1 MRIIFKYY
9 KKYIPFILLIV
20 GVLFGQAMCEL
31 ALPGYMSDIINEG
44 IIMQNM
50 DTIYRLGIIMIAVT
64 LGSGICAVAGSF
76 LASRTAAKSAR
87 DIRSSLFRK
96 VTSFSD
102 AEMDQFST
110 ASLITRSTNDVQ
122 MIQQASVMILRM
134 AFYAPIMG
142 VGALIKALNT
152 NVSLTWTIGLAVAV
166 IFIIMLMA
174 FFLVLPKFKVLQ
186 MKLDRLNLIMKE
198 RLSGLLVVRGFAR
211 EKYEQGRFDEANID
225 LMKINVF
232 VNKAMSLLMPAL
244 MLVMNLSGILI
255 VWFGSK
261 LIEANDMMIGDML
274 AFLQYSMQIIMS
286 FLFITMMFIMVPRAA
301 VSAQRIGK
309 VLAVEPS
316 VKDAPAAGPQGKAG
330 AEAVPEKAGAEA
342 VPGKAVSVSVSGKSG
357 STTTSNAPG
366 SIKETQVSKG
376 VLEFENV
383 SFAYPDSKEKTL
395 CDINFTVSPGKT
407 TAIIG
412 GTGSG
417 KTTLVRL
424 ITRFYDVTGGR
435 ILLDG
440 NDIRN
445 IPQKDLR
452 DVIGYVP
459 QKGILFSGTIADN
472 LRFGKEDASPEE
484 MESAAETAQA
494 LDFIKSKNEGFEE
507 LITEG
512 GTNVSGGQKQ
522 RLSIARALIKDP
534 HIYIFDDTFSALDF
548 KTDAALRKALKQKI
562 EDASMIIVAQRINTI
577 MDADQIIVLD
587 EGEIAGK
594 GTHKELLSSCDVYRE
609 IALSQL
615 SEEELGREMS

>member
-1 MRIIFKYY
+1 MKTISRYY
-9 KKYIPFILLIV
+9 KKYIPFILLII

-44 IIMQNM
+44 IIMQDM

-64 LGSGICAVAGSF
+64 LGSGICAIAGSF

-87 DIRSSLFRK
+87 DIRSALFRK

-166 IFIIMLMA
+166 IFMIMLMA

-211 EKYEQGRFDEANID
+211 ENYEQDRFDAANTD

-244 MLVMNLSGILI
+244 MLIMNLSGILI

-261 LIEANDMMIGDML
+261 LIEANDMMIGEML

-309 VLAVEPS
+309 VLVVEPS
-316 VKDAPAAGPQGKAG
+316 VKDSPAAVSGSQGKDG
-330 AEAVPEKAGAEA
+330 AA
-342 VPGKAVSVSVSGKSG
+342 AVSGSQGKDGESSISDSQG
-357 STTTSNAPG
+357 STKEAP
-366 SIKETQVSKG
+366 VSKG
-376 VLEFENV
+376 ILEFENV

-440 NDIRN
+440 NDIRD

-484 MESAAETAQA
+484 MEDAAETAQA

-522 RLSIARALIKDP
+522 RISIARALIKDP

-562 EDASMIIVAQRINTI
+562 KDASMIIVAQRINTI

-587 EGEIAGK
+587 EGEVAGK

>member
-1 MRIIFKYY
+1 MKTISRYY
-9 KKYIPFILLIV
+9 KKYIPFILLII

-44 IIMQNM
+44 IIMQDM

-64 LGSGICAVAGSF
+64 LGSGICAIAGSF

-87 DIRSSLFRK
+87 DIRSALFRK

-166 IFIIMLMA
+166 IFMIMLMA

-211 EKYEQGRFDEANID
+211 ENYEQDRFDAANTD

-244 MLVMNLSGILI
+244 MLIMNLSGILI
-255 VWFGSK
+255 VWFGSQ
-261 LIEANDMMIGDML
+261 LIEANDMMIGEML

-309 VLAVEPS
+309 VLVVEPS
-316 VKDAPAAGPQGKAG
+316 VKDSPAAVSGSQVKSEAAAVSDSQVKGKA
-330 AEAVPEKAGAEA
+330 AAI
-342 VPGKAVSVSVSGKSG
+342 SDSQG
-357 STTTSNAPG
+357 STKEAP
-366 SIKETQVSKG
+366 VSKG
-376 VLEFENV
+376 ILEFENV

-440 NDIRN
+440 NDIRD

-484 MESAAETAQA
+484 MEDAAETAQA
-494 LDFIKSKNEGFEE
+494 LDFIKSKKESFEE

-522 RLSIARALIKDP
+522 RISIARALIKDP

-562 EDASMIIVAQRINTI
+562 KDASMIIVAQRINTI

-587 EGEIAGK
+587 EGEVAGK

>member
-1 MRIIFKYY
+1 MKTISRYY
-9 KKYIPFILLIV
+9 KKYIPFILLII

-44 IIMQNM
+44 IIMQDM

-64 LGSGICAVAGSF
+64 LGSGICAIAGSF

-87 DIRSSLFRK
+87 DIRSALFRK

-166 IFIIMLMA
+166 IFMIMLMA

-211 EKYEQGRFDEANID
+211 ENYEQDRFDAANTD

-244 MLVMNLSGILI
+244 MLIMNLSGILI

-261 LIEANDMMIGDML
+261 LIEANDMMIGEML

-309 VLAVEPS
+309 VLVVEPS
-316 VKDAPAAGPQGKAG
+316 VKDSPAAVSGSQVKSEAAAVSGSQGKDG
-330 AEAVPEKAGAEA
+330 E
-342 VPGKAVSVSVSGKSG
+342 SSISDSQG
-357 STTTSNAPG
+357 STKEAP
-366 SIKETQVSKG
+366 VSKG
-376 VLEFENV
+376 ILEFKNV

-440 NDIRN
+440 NDIRD

-484 MESAAETAQA
+484 MEDAAETAQA

-522 RLSIARALIKDP
+522 RISIARALIKDP

-562 EDASMIIVAQRINTI
+562 KDASMIIVAQRINTI

-587 EGEIAGK
+587 EGEVAGK

>member
-1 MRIIFKYY
+1 MKTISRYY
-9 KKYIPFILLIV
+9 KKYIPFILLII

-44 IIMQNM
+44 IIMQDM

-64 LGSGICAVAGSF
+64 LGSGICAIAGSF

-87 DIRSSLFRK
+87 DIRSALFRK

-166 IFIIMLMA
+166 IFMIMLMA

-211 EKYEQGRFDEANID
+211 ENYEQDRFDAANTD

-244 MLVMNLSGILI
+244 MLIMNLSGILI

-261 LIEANDMMIGDML
+261 LIEANDMMIGEML

-309 VLAVEPS
+309 VLVVEPS
-316 VKDAPAAGPQGKAG
+316 VKDSPAAVSGSQVKSEAAAVSDSQVKGKA
-330 AEAVPEKAGAEA
+330 AAI
-342 VPGKAVSVSVSGKSG
+342 SDSQG
-357 STTTSNAPG
+357 STKEAP
-366 SIKETQVSKG
+366 VSKG
-376 VLEFENV
+376 ILEFENV

-440 NDIRN
+440 NDIRD

-484 MESAAETAQA
+484 MEDAAETAQA
-494 LDFIKSKNEGFEE
+494 LDFIKSKKESFEE

-522 RLSIARALIKDP
+522 RISIARALIKDP

-562 EDASMIIVAQRINTI
+562 KDASMIIVAQRINTI

-587 EGEIAGK
+587 EGEVAGK

>member
-1 MRIIFKYY
+1 MKTISRYY
-9 KKYIPFILLIV
+9 KKYIPFILLII

-44 IIMQNM
+44 IIMQDM

-64 LGSGICAVAGSF
+64 LGSGICAIAGSF

-87 DIRSSLFRK
+87 DMRSALFRK

-166 IFIIMLMA
+166 IFMIMLMA

-211 EKYEQGRFDEANID
+211 ENYEQDRFDAANTD

-244 MLVMNLSGILI
+244 MLIMNLSGILI

-261 LIEANDMMIGDML
+261 LIEANDMMIGEML

-309 VLAVEPS
+309 VLVVEPS
-316 VKDAPAAGPQGKAG
+316 VKDSPAAVSGSQVKSEAAAVSDSQVKGKA
-330 AEAVPEKAGAEA
+330 AAI
-342 VPGKAVSVSVSGKSG
+342 SDSQG
-357 STTTSNAPG
+357 STKEAP
-366 SIKETQVSKG
+366 VSKG
-376 VLEFENV
+376 ILEFENV

-424 ITRFYDVTGGR
+424 IPRFYDVTGGR
-435 ILLDG
+435 FLLDG
-440 NDIRN
+440 IDIRD

-484 MESAAETAQA
+484 MEDAAETAQA
-494 LDFIKSKNEGFEE
+494 LDFIKSKNAGFEE

-522 RLSIARALIKDP
+522 RISIARALIKDP

-562 EDASMIIVAQRINTI
+562 KDASMIIVAQRINTI

-587 EGEIAGK
+587 EGEVAGK

>member
-1 MRIIFKYY
+1 
-9 KKYIPFILLIV
+9 
-20 GVLFGQAMCEL
+20 
-31 ALPGYMSDIINEG
+31 
-44 IIMQNM
+44 
-50 DTIYRLGIIMIAVT
+50 
-64 LGSGICAVAGSF
+64 
-76 LASRTAAKSAR
+76 
-87 DIRSSLFRK
+87 
-96 VTSFSD
+96 
-102 AEMDQFST
+102 
-110 ASLITRSTNDVQ
+110 

-166 IFIIMLMA
+166 IFMIMLMA

-211 EKYEQGRFDEANID
+211 ENYEQDRFDAANTD

-244 MLVMNLSGILI
+244 MLIMNLSGILI

-261 LIEANDMMIGDML
+261 LIEANDMMIGEML

-309 VLAVEPS
+309 VLVVEPS
-316 VKDAPAAGPQGKAG
+316 VKDSPAAVSGSQGKDG
-330 AEAVPEKAGAEA
+330 AA
-342 VPGKAVSVSVSGKSG
+342 AVSGSQGKDGESSISDSQG
-357 STTTSNAPG
+357 STKEAP
-366 SIKETQVSKG
+366 VSKG
-376 VLEFENV
+376 ILEFENV

-440 NDIRN
+440 NDIRD

-484 MESAAETAQA
+484 MEDAAETAQA

-522 RLSIARALIKDP
+522 RISIARALIKDP

-562 EDASMIIVAQRINTI
+562 KDASMIIVAQRINTI

-587 EGEIAGK
+587 EGEVAGK

>member
-1 MRIIFKYY
+1 MKTISRYY
-9 KKYIPFILLIV
+9 KKYIPFILLII

-44 IIMQNM
+44 IIMQDM

-64 LGSGICAVAGSF
+64 LGSGICAIAGSF

-87 DIRSSLFRK
+87 DIRSALFRK

-166 IFIIMLMA
+166 IFMIMLMA

-211 EKYEQGRFDEANID
+211 ENYEQDRFDAANTD

-244 MLVMNLSGILI
+244 MLIMNLSGILI

-261 LIEANDMMIGDML
+261 LIEANDMMIGEML

-309 VLAVEPS
+309 VLVVEPS
-316 VKDAPAAGPQGKAG
+316 VKDSPAAVSGSQVKSEAAAVSDSQVKGKA
-330 AEAVPEKAGAEA
+330 AAI
-342 VPGKAVSVSVSGKSG
+342 SDSQG
-357 STTTSNAPG
+357 STKEAP
-366 SIKETQVSKG
+366 VSKG
-376 VLEFENV
+376 ILEFENV

-440 NDIRN
+440 NDIRD

-484 MESAAETAQA
+484 MEDAAETAQA
-494 LDFIKSKNEGFEE
+494 LDFIKSKNAGFEE

-522 RLSIARALIKDP
+522 RISIARALIKDP

-562 EDASMIIVAQRINTI
+562 KDASMIIVAQRINTI

-587 EGEIAGK
+587 EGEVAGK

>member
-1 MRIIFKYY
+1 
-9 KKYIPFILLIV
+9 
-20 GVLFGQAMCEL
+20 
-31 ALPGYMSDIINEG
+31 
-44 IIMQNM
+44 
-50 DTIYRLGIIMIAVT
+50 
-64 LGSGICAVAGSF
+64 
-76 LASRTAAKSAR
+76 
-87 DIRSSLFRK
+87 
-96 VTSFSD
+96 
-102 AEMDQFST
+102 
-110 ASLITRSTNDVQ
+110 
-122 MIQQASVMILRM
+122 
-134 AFYAPIMG
+134 
-142 VGALIKALNT
+142 
-152 NVSLTWTIGLAVAV
+152 VAV
-166 IFIIMLMA
+166 IFMIMLMA

-211 EKYEQGRFDEANID
+211 ENYEQDRFDAANTD

-244 MLVMNLSGILI
+244 MLIMNLSGILI

-261 LIEANDMMIGDML
+261 LIEANDMMIGEML

-309 VLAVEPS
+309 VLVVEPS
-316 VKDAPAAGPQGKAG
+316 VKDSPAAVSGSQVKSEAAAVSDSQVKGKA
-330 AEAVPEKAGAEA
+330 AAI
-342 VPGKAVSVSVSGKSG
+342 SDSQG
-357 STTTSNAPG
+357 STKEAP
-366 SIKETQVSKG
+366 VSKG
-376 VLEFENV
+376 ILEFENV

-440 NDIRN
+440 NDIRD

-484 MESAAETAQA
+484 MEDAAETAQA
-494 LDFIKSKNEGFEE
+494 LDFIKSKKESFEE

-522 RLSIARALIKDP
+522 RISIARALIKDP

-562 EDASMIIVAQRINTI
+562 KDASMIIVAQRINTI

-587 EGEIAGK
+587 EGEVAGK